1 MVDLETLFEGVRNKT
16 FQIKTAH
23 PHPLSKGKKNE
34 QRHGSTEEIQ
44 HFIWNRFETV
54 MNTTILKSFIC
65 RLFSLPLGG
74 VGDRLLKLED

>member
-23 PHPLSKGKKNE
+23 PHPLSKEKKNE

-44 HFIWNRFETV
+44 HFILSRFETV
-54 MNTTILKSFIC
+54 MNTTILKPFIC
-65 RLFSLPLGG
+65 RLFLSSFGRG
-74 VGDRLLKLED
+74 